1 MNPSYVKPAQESDD
15 LLRRLTARFG
25 PPYRCIRA
33 DRPILNELFW
43 AGLYAAENSVLHEAW
58 VKDFYQFNHR
68 IYEPIE
74 NAEIIHWL
82 TKRMM
87 QAADEWAEY
96 EHLSAM
102 GTARNLHGV
111 LTQLQGFVLQRGAF
125 DSERNFIILENGVL
139 VLEDGRERLEEFD
152 PAFISR
158 NLIPLRYDP
167 KATCKRFQQ
176 ELLAPIDKD
185 DQALLQKVSGMFLSG
200 MNSLQKILILEG
212 EPDSGKS
219 QLAIVFKET
228 IGKANCAEL
237 RTKQLDGRF
246 EIGGY
251 LGKTL
256 LIGADV
262 SAGFLN
268 ESAAYRLKALT
279 GGDLLMAEHKNA
291 NRRMSLAGIFNI
303 LITSNARQKVNLESD
318 RGAWGR
324 RLLMVHYDQSTRTKS
339 VPNFGQMLVREEGSG
354 ILNWCI
360 EGYHNLQSEVG
371 TNGRLKLTV
380 RQSNRVEQLLDESD
394 SLRAFL
400 TRELQTKEES
410 TLTTD
415 EIVSSYSV
423 WCSHRGYSLSI
434 AQIEKELPDLIFE
447 LFGCRKVNDIERD
460 GKAKRGYRR
469 LAFRPEDDADEP
481 EEWK

>member
-1 MNPSYVKPAQESDD
+1 MNPAYVKPAQESDD
-15 LLRRLTARFG
+15 LLSDLTAQFG
-25 PPYRCIRA
+25 PPYRFIRQ

-43 AGLYAAENSVLHEAW
+43 AGLYATENSVLHEAW
-58 VKDFYQFNHR
+58 VKDFYQFNCR

-82 TKRMM
+82 AKRMT
-87 QAADEWAEY
+87 QAADEWPAY
-96 EHLSAM
+96 AHLSAM

-111 LTQLQGFVLQRGAF
+111 LTQLQGHVLKRGAF

-139 VLEDGRERLEEFD
+139 VLEDGKERLEEFD

-158 NLIPLRYDP
+158 NLIPVRYDP
-167 KATCKRFQQ
+167 EAKCRRFQG
-176 ELLAPIDKD
+176 ELLAPINGD
-185 DQALLQKVSGMFLSG
+185 DRALLQKIAGMFLSG
-200 MNSLQKILILEG
+200 VNSLQKILILEG

-324 RLLMVHYDQSTRTKS
+324 RLLMVHYDQSTRAKS
-339 VPNFGQMLVREEGSG
+339 IPNFGQKLVREEGSG

-360 EGYHNLQSEVG
+360 RGYHNLQSEIK
-371 TNGRLKLTV
+371 TNGGLKLTAV
-380 RQSNRVEQLLDESD
+380 QRNRIEQLLDESD
-394 SLRAFL
+394 SLRVFL
-400 TRELQTKEES
+400 TRELQTKQES

-415 EIVSSYSV
+415 EIVSCYSV

-434 AQIEKELPDLIFE
+434 GQIERQLPDMVFE
-447 LFGCRKVNDIERD
+447 LFGCRKVNDIDREGR
-460 GKAKRGYRR
+460 AKRGYRH
-469 LAFRPEDDADEP
+469 LAFRPEDDDEP
-481 EEWK
+481 SE

>member
-1 MNPSYVKPAQESDD
+1 MNPTYAKPAQESDD
-15 LLRRLTARFG
+15 LLSDVTIQFG
-25 PPYRCIRA
+25 PPYRFIRA

-43 AGLYAAENSVLHEAW
+43 AGLYATENNVLHEAW
-58 VKDFYQFNHR
+58 VKDFYQFNCR
-68 IYEPIE
+68 IYEQIE

-82 TKRMM
+82 ARRMIR
-87 QAADEWAEY
+87 AADEWPEY

-111 LTQLQGFVLQRGAF
+111 LTQLQGHVLKRGAF

-139 VLEDGRERLEEFD
+139 ILKDGQERLEKFD
-152 PAFISR
+152 PSFISR
-158 NLIPLRYDP
+158 NLIPVRYDRD
-167 KATCKRFQQ
+167 ASCKRFQN

-185 DQALLQKVSGMFLSG
+185 DRALLQKMAGMFLSG
-200 MNSLQKILILEG
+200 INSLQKILILEG

-228 IGKANCAEL
+228 IGKANCSEL

-279 GGDLLMAEHKNA
+279 GGDLLMGERKNA
-291 NRRMSLAGIFNI
+291 NQRMSLAGIFNI

-324 RLLMVHYDQSTRTKS
+324 RLLMVHYDQSKRAKS
-339 VPNFGQMLVREEGSG
+339 IPNFGQFLVREEGSG

-360 EGYHNLQSEVG
+360 QGYHNLKSEVEIHG
-371 TNGRLKLTV
+371 GLKLTPAQ
-380 RQSNRVEQLLDESD
+380 RQRIEQLLDESD
-394 SLRAFL
+394 SLRIFL
-400 TRELQTKEES
+400 TRQLQTKAES

-415 EIVSSYSV
+415 EIVSRYSV
-423 WCSHRGYSLSI
+423 WCTHRGYSISI
-434 AQIEKELPDLIFE
+434 GQIERQLPDVIFE

-460 GKAKRGYRR
+460 GKAKRGYRH
-469 LAFRPEDDADEP
+469 LAFRPENNDDP
-481 EEWK
+481 SS